1 MRWLACAI
9 GVMAVVELH
18 AWDSEQAER
27 LAIIL
32 QRAGERV
39 ERYFLRAQSIVCLE
53 VVHLQPITSG
63 WTSEGVGRTVESE
76 LRLSWEPAADGSPST
91 EAQMMRRLLKVNG
104 QEPRKDDWNNC
115 TSPEQEAQEPQA
127 LSLLLPG
134 QRADY
139 TFSLA
144 GQAVLDRRAAVMIDY
159 RLMRKVTVESSLIE
173 GRDDCISFNL
183 EGGMRGRIWIDVETF
198 DVLRLDQGLGGLVN
212 IPLPRKA
219 TLRGN
224 GPTSWTME
232 RWDTSIRFKQ
242 VAFENP
248 TETLVLPESQ
258 SSLRITHGSGSPRL
272 RTMTRYKNYQRFLT
286 SGRVVGDSDP
296 R

>member
-63 WTSEGVGRTVESE
+63 WTSDGVGRTVESE
-76 LRLSWEPAADGSPST
+76 LRLSWEPAADGTPST

-134 QRADY
+134 QRPDY

-159 RLMRKVTVESSLIE
+159 RLMRKVTVESAMIE

-183 EGGMRGRIWIDVETF
+183 EGGMRGRLWIDEETF
-198 DVLRLDQGLGGLVN
+198 DVLRLDQGLGGLVD

-219 TLRGN
+219 TLRGG

-258 SSLRITHGSGSPRL
+258 SSLRITRGSGSPRL

-286 SGRVVGDSDP
+286 SGRVVGGSDA